1 MHLIFSKIRMIFLI
15 SLLGSTSNAL
25 KEAACPGCGSSS
37 SSSIS
42 LSTGLNNNLA
52 LGVRPTVGSASG
64 NNGRI
69 MSSRAIGVG
78 STATGLGISTA
89 CCNQVQT

>member
-1 MHLIFSKIRMIFLI
+1 MHFTFSNIRLIFLF
-15 SLLGSTSNAL
+15 SLLGSTSYAI
-25 KEAACPGCGSSS
+25 KETGCPSCGG
-37 SSSIS
+37 SIS
-42 LSTGLNNNLA
+42 LSSGLNNNFA

>member
-1 MHLIFSKIRMIFLI
+1 MIFLF
-15 SLLGSTSNAL
+15 SLLGSTIYAI
-25 KEAACPGCGSSS
+25 KETGCPSCGSSS
-37 SSSIS
+37 SSSLS
-42 LSTGLNNNLA
+42 LGAGMNNNLA

-69 MSSRAIGVG
+69 MSSRAMGVG

-89 CCNQVQT
+89 CCNQV

>member
-1 MHLIFSKIRMIFLI
+1 MIFLF
-15 SLLGSTSNAL
+15 SLLGSTSYAI
-25 KEAACPGCGSSS
+25 KETGCPGCGSSGS
-37 SSSIS
+37 NSIS
-42 LSTGLNNNLA
+42 LSRGLNNNLA

-64 NNGRI
+64 NNWRI

-89 CCNQVQT
+89 CCNQV

>member
-1 MHLIFSKIRMIFLI
+1 MIFLFN
-15 SLLGSTSNAL
+15 LLGSTSYAI
-25 KEAACPGCGSSS
+25 KETGCPGCGSSGS
-37 SSSIS
+37 RSIS

-89 CCNQVQT
+89 CCNQV